1 MVSTPPLFQHVST
14 CTVKPR
20 VALPGTPCHLS
31 PWDLCTLS
39 MHYIQN
45 GLLFSNRHS
54 SLPADDAIRSLET
67 ALSIALLHFPPLAG
81 RLVSE
86 IAYDDEDQQ
95 AGMHVFV
102 VCGDRGAEFIRAV
115 AKHITVADVL
125 SPSDD
130 ELSFVEA
137 FFPLNGVVNYDGRS
151 LPLLAVQ
158 FTELADGFFLACSF
172 NHAVGD
178 GAAYWH
184 FFNAWAEIARN
195 AGAGGLSRPPVH
207 DRWFIDGREN
217 APLKLP
223 YSHPDEFIE
232 RFAPTVLCH
241 EKVFHFSP
249 ESIAHLKAK
258 ANRECGTDSIS
269 SFQSISSLVW
279 RSITRARD
287 HPPQQKTSCSLAID
301 NRHRLRPPLSPDYF
315 GNTVDIIEA
324 TATAGELLARG
335 LGWGA
340 WLIHQAVAEHTDRA
354 VREAMTAWM
363 AGPAM
368 YKLSGHDMC
377 GVKMGSSSRFDVYR
391 CDFGWG
397 KPAAVR
403 SGRAN
408 KYEGK
413 VTFHPGRE
421 GGGSMDLEICL
432 EPECMKALQSD
443 EEFTSAVCRP
453 PELEIN

>member
-1 MVSTPPLFQHVST
+1 
-14 CTVKPR
+14 
-20 VALPGTPCHLS
+20 
-31 PWDLCTLS
+31 

-45 GLLFSNRHS
+45 GLLFSNINS
-54 SLPADDAIRSLET
+54 SLPADDVVRRLET

-81 RLVSE
+81 CLVSE
-86 IAYDDEDQQ
+86 IAYDDEGQP

-102 VCGDRGAEFIRAV
+102 VYGDRGAEFTRAV

-125 SPSDD
+125 SPSHD
-130 ELSFVEA
+130 ETSFVEA

-217 APLKLP
+217 TPLKLP

-241 EKVFHFSP
+241 EKVFHFSQ
-249 ESIAHLKAK
+249 ESIALLKAK

-287 HPPQQKTSCSLAID
+287 LPPQQKTICSMAID
-301 NRHRLRPPLSPDYF
+301 NRQRLRPPLSQDYF
-315 GNTVDIIEA
+315 GNSVDIIEA

-340 WLIHQAVAEHTDRA
+340 WLIHQA
-354 VREAMTAWM
+354 
-363 AGPAM
+363 
-368 YKLSGHDMC
+368 LSGHGMC
-377 GVKMGSSSRFDVYR
+377 GVKMGSSPRFDFYS

-408 KYEGK
+408 MYEGK

-421 GGGSMDLEICL
+421 HGFGHLLGAGVHEDAAVRRRVHESRL
-432 EPECMKALQSD
+432 P
-443 EEFTSAVCRP
+443 TSGAGDQLVQAKSRSRQFFS
-453 PELEIN
+453 LY